1 VHIGVVV
8 VIDRGALCSK
18 KYWGREMLDGY
29 IICAT
34 PRSGS
39 TLLCNLLASTRKT
52 GNPNSYYHR
61 TGIMCRWAAE
71 WSLPGRD
78 TMSAKDFS
86 IAYLEA
92 TIRAGRAETNVF
104 GLRLMREYLE
114 RLSALLDQIFPGL
127 PSDAHRFECAFGN
140 VLYIHLTREN
150 KLAQAVSLVKAEQS
164 GLWHIAPDGTEIER
178 LSLPQDPRYD
188 FKLIQ
193 RKLTKLEAHDAA
205 WNEWFEQQGIT
216 PLRVQ
221 YEILSEDPAGTL
233 IQICEAL
240 GVEAGKA
247 EAATPGVAKLA
258 NEISLDW
265 MRRFH
270 ADLGS
275 AA

>member
-1 VHIGVVV
+1 
-8 VIDRGALCSK
+8 
-18 KYWGREMLDGY
+18 
-29 IICAT
+29 
-34 PRSGS
+34 
-39 TLLCNLLASTRKT
+39 
-52 GNPNSYYHR
+52 
-61 TGIMCRWAAE
+61 MCHWAAE

-78 TMSAKDFS
+78 TMSAKEFN

-92 TIRAGRAETNVF
+92 TTRAGRGATNVF

-114 RLSALLDQIFPGL
+114 GLSTLLDEMFPGL
-127 PSDAHRFECAFGN
+127 PSDVYRFERAFGN

-178 LSLPQDPRYD
+178 LGVPQDLKYD

-193 RKLTKLEAHDAA
+193 RKLTNLEANDAA
-205 WNEWFEQQGIT
+205 WNEWFEQQGLT

-221 YEILSEDPAGTL
+221 YEILSEDLAGTL

-240 GVEAGKA
+240 GVEAQKA
-247 EAATPGVAKLA
+247 ESVRPGVAKLA

-270 ADLGS
+270 ADLSS
-275 AA
+275 AT

>member
-1 VHIGVVV
+1 
-8 VIDRGALCSK
+8 
-18 KYWGREMLDGY
+18 MLDGY

-39 TLLCNLLASTRKT
+39 TLLCDLLASTKKT

-61 TGIMCRWAAE
+61 AEIMRDWAAK
-71 WSLPGRD
+71 WNLPRRD
-78 TMSAKDFS
+78 TMTAKEFG

-92 TIRAGRAETNVF
+92 TVRAGRGETNVF

-114 RLSALLDQIFPGL
+114 GLSTLLDQIFPDL
-127 PSDAHRFECAFGN
+127 PSDVQRFKRAFGN
-140 VLYIHLTREN
+140 VLYIHLTRED

-164 GLWHIAPDGTEIER
+164 GLWHIAPDRTEIER
-178 LSLPQDPRYD
+178 LGVRQDPKYD

-193 RKLTKLEAHDAA
+193 RKLTNLEAHDAA

-216 PLRVQ
+216 PLLVR
-221 YEILSEDPAGTL
+221 YEILSEVPAGTL

-240 GVEAGKA
+240 GVEAQKA
-247 EAATPGVAKLA
+247 EAVRPGVAKLA
-258 NEISLDW
+258 DEISLDW

-270 ADLGS
+270 ADLSS
-275 AA
+275 AT